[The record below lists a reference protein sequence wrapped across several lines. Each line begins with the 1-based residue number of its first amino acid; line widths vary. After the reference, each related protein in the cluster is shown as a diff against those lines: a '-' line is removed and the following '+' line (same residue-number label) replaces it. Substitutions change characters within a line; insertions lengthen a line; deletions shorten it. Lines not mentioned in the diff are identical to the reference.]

1 MPDYKKS
8 TSRYT
13 RLYQARFRGR
23 VCNPNKKPR
32 QVSSKES
39 NLKSEALKSLD
50 EFRGALDLALNNPE
64 AGEKKATK
72 HPLKDAKLERQ
83 RLVAEAGGGP
93 FYSCYHGV
101 VWHREGSQWVGV
113 VNYHVGKKRAKQVK
127 IYSDDNGEVFSLMQA
142 HKCAAAVDSFIE
154 KQKGWEGLYNLNKD
168 QDFDMKATT
177 LLCEKPKMK
186 VFKKI

>member
-1 MPDYKKS
+1 MPYGRKKRRKPQDFKS
-8 TSRYT
+8 HNEVRVPTWPPSPDDA
-13 RLYQARFRGR
+13 RLI
-23 VCNPNKKPR
+23 N
-32 QVSSKES
+32 
-39 NLKSEALKSLD
+39 
-50 EFRGALDLALNNPE
+50 
-64 AGEKKATK
+64 
-72 HPLKDAKLERQ
+72 DAKLERQ

-127 IYSDDNGEVFSLMQA
+127 IYSDDHGEVFSLMQA